1 MSNYNKVLLMGRLTR
16 DPELRYTPQSIPV
29 TEIGVAVNREYVVGT
44 ERRKDTTFVDVTLWR
59 RQAEV
64 VCQYL
69 KKGAPIFI
77 EGYLSLDT
85 WEAQD
90 GQKRQRLRVIA
101 EHFQFIGGPRQEGEG
116 GRGYPA
122 ADEAGTGPAS
132 PEGGYTAT
140 SRPPYSPSRGGGS
153 PGGAPRAVYRPPVG
167 GGSRLPQEA
176 FSPIPSSEATGEPPV
191 ASPPLASSERPSS
204 LQRSVE
210 GDVVPDSDIPF

>member
-16 DPELRYTPQSIPV
+16 DPELRYTPQGVPV
-29 TEIGVAVNREYVVGT
+29 TEIGVAVNREFMVGT

-101 EHFQFIGGPRQEGEG
+101 DHFQFMGGKPEGEG
-116 GRGYPA
+116 
-122 ADEAGTGPAS
+122 
-132 PEGGYTAT
+132 
-140 SRPPYSPSRGGGS
+140 SRGGYSAAEEGAAGDGGYG
-153 PGGAPRAVYRPPVG
+153 GGAANRPQSSPQATQRAPLRGPAGPAGG
-167 GGSRLPQEA
+167 GGSRIPQEA
-176 FSPIPSSEATGEPPV
+176 FSPLPGDERDEHPARRSKPGSGGQEPEGRPLGVEDSE
-191 ASPPLASSERPSS
+191 
-204 LQRSVE
+204 
-210 GDVVPDSDIPF
+210 IPF